1 MLIKVAEKK
10 VNKVLAMKAEA
21 VRMAKVA
28 EDELNKVV
36 GEIYTVADGMRS
48 QANLLEQT
56 ADKLSTPIKG

>member
-28 EDELNKVV
+28 EDKLNKVV